1 MAEKRDN
8 RIIVAGLLLLLLLGF
23 RSKEKVVEEP
33 GPGLGEGPILVLS
46 PGYPTIEFS
55 YV

>member
-23 RSKEKVVEEP
+23 RRKKEEP
-33 GPGLGEGPILVLS
+33 GPGLGEGPILVVS

-55 YV
+55 YE